1 MSQTEAK
8 GSKQE
13 EEEKKK
19 RRKKEGAVWSSQ
31 GVEKGTLGRERVG
44 LGGEIKAGKGWW
56 GVGGGG
62 V

>member
-31 GVEKGTLGRERVG
+31 GVEKGAQGRERLG
-44 LGGEIKAGKGWW
+44 LGGEIKAGKGS
-56 GVGGGG
+56 GGW